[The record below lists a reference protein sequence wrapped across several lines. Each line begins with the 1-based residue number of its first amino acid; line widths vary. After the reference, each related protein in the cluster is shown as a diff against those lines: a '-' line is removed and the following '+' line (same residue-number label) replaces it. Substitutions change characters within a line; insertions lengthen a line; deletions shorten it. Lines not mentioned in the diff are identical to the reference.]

1 MRPVVGCAR
10 MGTSEVTLASTLI
23 GNVND
28 SLFCAPWSA
37 IQAFTKLVQM
47 VMEAMVLHTSVVK
60 GVTQSGSWYMYG
72 NTCTM
77 NQGKQDWIAFRGI
90 ESCQAIN
97 LWSVGANIDKHRYGG
112 QTAVWSTS
120 IASAGEM
127 SHSCFFWLTWR
138 PNTKIP
144 NRSDRGAV
152 AVTCDLEEIL
162 PSAKISR
169 WVNQVCRD
177 HPTGEDYPMISAQ
190 PIIEKHGIK
199 IASYGGATPL
209 LVSRWSTEERSARY

>member
-1 MRPVVGCAR
+1 
-10 MGTSEVTLASTLI
+10 
-23 GNVND
+23 
-28 SLFCAPWSA
+28 
-37 IQAFTKLVQM
+37 
-47 VMEAMVLHTSVVK
+47 MEAMVLHTSVVK

-190 PIIEKHGIK
+190 PIIEFCEKHGIK
-199 IASYGGATPL
+199 ITSYGGATPL
-209 LVSRWSTEERSARY
+209 LVFQMVYWRTFCFDLDSNRRAALPLLKVRLDIAEGSNNDNGSHLHIWLMPDGWYSK